1 MIEWSSLITMKIEN
15 FLKKTW
21 CKMMRKNLLY
31 SELRKLQWREN
42 SNPLMQSNKSRKKLV
57 FGLNAKRRLRPFA
70 NSRQSSAKSLQ
81 KKPSSVKNFYA
92 WNALKNRV
100 KFLELRHL
108 SKEITMATNAVEFHS
123 QVASPSS
130 KLSDSEE
137 KAAFMSQIITT
148 PKNGSLS
155 STNNRWLGNNA
166 CKTNKPS
173 SKLSKS
179 TRKNLRTS
187 NNVQKC

>member
-70 NSRQSSAKSLQ
+70 NSRQSSAKSL
-81 KKPSSVKNFYA
+81 
-92 WNALKNRV
+92 
-100 KFLELRHL
+100 
-108 SKEITMATNAVEFHS
+108 
-123 QVASPSS
+123 
-130 KLSDSEE
+130 
-137 KAAFMSQIITT
+137 
-148 PKNGSLS
+148 
-155 STNNRWLGNNA
+155 
-166 CKTNKPS
+166 
-173 SKLSKS
+173 
-179 TRKNLRTS
+179 
-187 NNVQKC
+187 